1 VSVHNLKQARKR
13 KAKADAAKQTD
24 ANRIM
29 HGLSAAQRKAAKTTR
44 EMQTK
49 SLDNVKLD

>member
-1 VSVHNLKQARKR
+1 
-13 KAKADAAKQTD
+13 
-24 ANRIM
+24 
-29 HGLSAAQRKAAKTTR
+29 LSAAQRKAAKTTR